1 MSETTLERVN
11 QREYIRQARE
21 LLGAEKVKIGRIPI
35 WLKRRLVQAVKDGRI
50 ESDWPAELRFVED
63 ILQNDAPTRGWLD
76 HWGSARSS
84 RSYVKGE
91 MFVSE
96 PYDLCPDKMEKIDQF
111 AELLQLDWH
120 VLANSWHYPGYTFRV
135 EFWPRE
141 PR

>member
-1 MSETTLERVN
+1 LE
-11 QREYIRQARE
+11 QLDQSEYIRQARA
-21 LLGAEKVKIGRIPI
+21 LLGSEQVKQGRIPM
-35 WLKRRLVQAVKDGRI
+35 WLKRRLVQAVKDGRL
-50 ESDWPAELRFVED
+50 ESRWPAELRFAED

-84 RSYVKGE
+84 RCYVKGG

-96 PYDLCPDKMEKIDQF
+96 PYDLCPDKMVKIDQF
-111 AELLQLDWH
+111 ALLLQLDWH
-120 VLANSWHYPGYTFRV
+120 VLAKSWHYPGSTFRL